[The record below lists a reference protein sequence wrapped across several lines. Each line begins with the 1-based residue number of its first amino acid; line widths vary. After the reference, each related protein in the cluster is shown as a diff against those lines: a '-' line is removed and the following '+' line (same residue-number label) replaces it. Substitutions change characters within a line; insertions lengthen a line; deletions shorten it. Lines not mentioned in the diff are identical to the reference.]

1 MAGASV
7 AILPP
12 QEDQELSQLVE
23 ECRDQLRDGKKW
35 VLVVPVEPNLESE
48 SLILDFLLKW
58 AHKLPYGLNQFWW
71 SVFSFST

>member
-48 SLILDFLLKW
+48 SLILDFLLK
-58 AHKLPYGLNQFWW
+58 
-71 SVFSFST
+71 